1 MNAGGDRDARYAR
14 WSIPVRAVAAIS
26 LFGVSILPVGEWLD
40 QRFQRALSYQAVGL
54 GLGASLIA
62 LLGAALF
69 IVFRHDDRALSVS
82 RPFDVVVA
90 AFAHRPWRACVL
102 LGGLATAVYVFVA
115 WSVFDA
121 TPLLIDEIVQVWQAR
136 VFAGGDLWLPV
147 GAHPGFQSIM
157 HLVEQ
162 DGRLYGQ
169 FPPGG
174 PAMLALGELVRAP
187 WLVNPVSGG
196 ISAALFAA
204 LLRWSGIRP
213 RVVLGAAV
221 LFAFAPFVVFQSA
234 SHMNHV
240 TALMWLL
247 VATAGLVRATR
258 DGVDRPL
265 AGFVCGLG
273 LGIAATIRPLDA
285 AAFAVPAAVW
295 LVARAVRLSC
305 WRALLVSGAGVALP
319 MAAMLWVNAHTTG
332 DPLTFGY
339 TILWGESHGLGFHE
353 SPWGERHD
361 WARGV
366 ALTAAYLNRLNEFL
380 FEIPV
385 PSLIPALAAFALT
398 RRFIPIERYLLVSS
412 GLILG
417 AYFAYWHDGFYLGPR
432 FLVPLAPPLALLV
445 ARLPGAA
452 AERWPAAPRVARAVV
467 AAYAAAAILGASL
480 MLPHRVR
487 AYQSGFQSMRWD
499 YDRLAAT
506 AGARNS
512 VVLVRESWG
521 AQVIARLWAL
531 GVSRSYAE
539 ILYRKVDTCGLDH
552 AAATLGRSV
561 IRGPHAEDRLR
572 PLLADSARVVASP
585 FSPDA
590 TERVLPG
597 SVYPPSCIQRIEE
610 DRAGYAHFPPVLLAR
625 DTSIRWLRDLHA
637 DDTLVV
643 TLGERP
649 IWLLRRTPDTVS
661 VELELRRLDT
671 DSLRHAWYGGLA
683 SPSVSRDTARS
694 PR

>member
-1 MNAGGDRDARYAR
+1 VTAGADRGARYAH
-14 WSIPVRAVAAIS
+14 WSISLRAGVAVVI
-26 LFGVSILPVGEWLD
+26 LGVSILPVGEWLD
-40 QRFQRALSYQAVGL
+40 QRFQRALSYQGVGL
-54 GLGASLIA
+54 GLGTALVA
-62 LLGAALF
+62 LLGAVLF
-69 IVFRHDDRALSVS
+69 IVFRHDDRASLLS
-82 RPFDVVVA
+82 RPLDALVS
-90 AFAHRPWRACVL
+90 AFERQPWRACAL
-102 LGGLATAVYVFVA
+102 LGGIAALLYVYVA
-115 WSVFDA
+115 WTVFDA

-136 VFAGGDLWLPV
+136 VFAGGDLWLPL
-147 GAHPGFQSIM
+147 GAHPEFQSIM

-174 PAMLALGELVRAP
+174 PAMLALGELIRAP

-204 LLRWSGIRP
+204 VLHWSGIRP
-213 RVVLGAAV
+213 RVVLGAAL

-247 VATAGLVRATR
+247 VAAAALVRATR

-265 AGFVCGLG
+265 AGFICGLG
-273 LGIAATIRPLDA
+273 LGVAATIRPLDA

-295 LVARAVRLSC
+295 LAARAINKRC
-305 WRALLVSGAGVALP
+305 WRAFLLSGAGVAIP

-332 DPLTFGY
+332 HPLTFGY
-339 TILWGESHGLGFHE
+339 TVLWGESHGLGFHE

-380 FEIPV
+380 FEIPI

-398 RRFIPIERYLLVSS
+398 RRFAPIERYLLVSS

-432 FLVPLAPPLALLV
+432 FLVPLSPALALLV
-445 ARLPGAA
+445 ARLPGVI
-452 AERWPAAPRVARAVV
+452 AERSQSRRVARAVI
-467 AAYAAAAILGASL
+467 AAYAATAILGVWL
-480 MLPHRVR
+480 MLPYRVR
-487 AYQSGFQSMRWD
+487 SYQSGFQSMRWD

-506 AGARNS
+506 AGARNG

-531 GVSRSYAE
+531 GVSRSFAE
-539 ILYRKVDTCGLDH
+539 ILYRKVDTCGLDY
-552 AAATLGRSV
+552 AAAALA
-561 IRGPHAEDRLR
+561 RGAARGVEAENRLR
-572 PLLADSARVVASP
+572 PLLADSVRVVASP

-597 SVYPPSCIQRIEE
+597 SVYPPDCIQRIEE
-610 DRAGYAHFPPVLLAR
+610 DRAGYAHFAPVLLAR
-625 DTSIRWLRDLHA
+625 DTTIRWLRDLHA
-637 DDTLVV
+637 HDTLVV

-661 VELELRRLDT
+661 VELELRRLSA
-671 DSLRHAWYGGLA
+671 DSLRAAWYG
-683 SPSVSRDTARS
+683 SSDSRSLTRDAARS
-694 PR
+694 FR